1 MCKFYNFI
9 YIELFNYLLAIL
21 LVIYISYMIEQY
33 AIYAMLT
40 TYI

>member
-9 YIELFNYLLAIL
+9 YIELFNYLLEIL
-21 LVIYISYMIEQY
+21 LVLYLPYMIEQY
-33 AIYAMLT
+33 AIYAMLS